1 MKSNQ
6 PTIGVRIAEVFPRD
20 GLQTLLYEPG
30 LRQPTTE
37 EKVDFVRRVAATG
50 VPEIEITGF
59 VHPRVIPQLADA
71 EAVASALVGTLPG
84 TMLRALVPNYRGAER
99 AVAAGM
105 PKISC
110 LVAASPTYQRLNS
123 NMTIEENLRDIEL
136 SAELGARAG
145 VEVALGM
152 AISFVCPYD
161 GVVPIESM
169 LAIVERGV
177 KLGIRDIH
185 LSDSIGLA
193 WPSLIRERCSAVL
206 ERWPDVFLGLH
217 LHTLA
222 GTALGNAFAAYEA
235 GARSFDGSAG
245 GIGGGIAMPIHTT
258 ELGNVATE
266 DLVYLFE
273 SSGVPTGID
282 LAAAAANARHAIKLV
297 GTGGGHVT
305 SFGTLQAFLEVNRA
319 HLSDISAAPPG
330 QSKGNTPLHV
340 SDE

>member
-1 MKSNQ
+1 MTATPS
-6 PTIGVRIAEVFPRD
+6 VRIAEVFPRD

-37 EKVDFVRRVAATG
+37 EKVEFIHRVAQTG

-71 EAVASALVGTLPG
+71 EAVVAGVLGKVPAT
-84 TMLRALVPNYRGAER
+84 TTLRALVPNYRGAER
-99 AVAAGM
+99 AIAAGV

-123 NMTIEENLRDIEL
+123 NMTIEENLRDIEKTV
-136 SAELGARAG
+136 ELGARSGA
-145 VEVALGM
+145 EVALGM

-161 GVVPIESM
+161 GLVPLTSVLE
-169 LAIVERGV
+169 IVERGI

-193 WPSLIRERCSAVL
+193 WPSLVRERCSAVL
-206 ERWPDVFLGLH
+206 DRWPDVFLGLH

-222 GTALGNAFAAYEA
+222 GTALANAFAGYEA
-235 GARSFDGSAG
+235 GARCFDGSAA

-258 ELGNVATE
+258 EMGNVATE

-273 SSGVPTGID
+273 SSGISTGID
-282 LAAAAANARHAIKLV
+282 LATAAANGRRAMELV

-305 SFGTLQAFLEVNRA
+305 GFGTLQAFLDINRE
-319 HLSDISAAPPG
+319 HLADVAAAAPG
-330 QSKGNTPLHV
+330 QSEGKR
-340 SDE
+340 

>member
-1 MKSNQ
+1 MG
-6 PTIGVRIAEVFPRD
+6 PTNRADALGVRIAEVFPRD

-30 LRQPTTE
+30 LRQPTTA
-37 EKVDFVRRVAATG
+37 EKIDFIERVARTG

-71 EAVASALVGTLPG
+71 EQVAAGVVGRHLG
-84 TMLRALVPNYRGAER
+84 TTLRALVPNFRGAER
-99 AVAAGM
+99 AIAAGV

-123 NMTIEENLRDIEL
+123 NMTIDENLRDIERTV
-136 SAELGARAG
+136 ELAASRANT
-145 VEVALGM
+145 EVALGM

-161 GVVPIESM
+161 GLVPLDSV
-169 LAIVERGV
+169 LRIVERGV
-177 KLGIRDIH
+177 QLGIRDIH

-193 WPSLIRERCSAVL
+193 WPSLVRERCSAVL

-222 GTALGNAFAAYEA
+222 GTALGNAFAGYEA
-235 GARSFDGSAG
+235 GARGFDGSSA

-258 ELGNVATE
+258 EMGNVATE

-273 SSGVPTGID
+273 SSGIHTGID
-282 LAAAAANARHAIKLV
+282 LAAAAANGRHAMELV

-305 SFGTLQAFLEVNRA
+305 GFGPMERFLEINRA
-319 HLSDISAAPPG
+319 HLAEITAAPPG
-330 QSKGNTPLHV
+330 QSGGKAG
-340 SDE
+340 

>member
-1 MKSNQ
+1 MSSAH
-6 PTIGVRIAEVFPRD
+6 GHALRIAEVFTRD

-30 LRQPTTE
+30 LRQPTTD
-37 EKVDFVRRVAATG
+37 EKVDFIRRVARAG

-71 EAVASALVGTLPG
+71 EAVAAAVVGRLPG
-84 TMLRALVPNYRGAER
+84 TSLRALVPNYRGAER
-99 AVAAGM
+99 AIAAGV

-123 NMTIEENLRDIEL
+123 NMTIDENLQDIER
-136 SAELGARAG
+136 SVELAARANTL
-145 VEVALGM
+145 VALGM

-161 GVVPIESM
+161 GVVPLDSVLQI
-169 LAIVERGV
+169 AERAV

-193 WPSLIRERCSAVL
+193 WPNLVRERCSAVL
-206 ERWPDVFLGLH
+206 DRWPDILLGLH

-222 GTALGNAFAAYEA
+222 GTAIANAWAGYEA
-235 GARSFDGSAG
+235 GARSFDGSAA

-258 ELGNVATE
+258 EMGNVATE

-273 SSGVPTGID
+273 SSGVSTGID
-282 LAAAAANARHAIKLV
+282 LAATAANGRRAMDLV

-305 SFGTLQAFLEVNRA
+305 GFGTLDAFVEINRA
-319 HLSDISAAPPG
+319 HLAALSAAPPG
-330 QSKGNTPLHV
+330 QSSPR
-340 SDE
+340 